1 MDAMN
6 EREQD
11 DVSALLR
18 ATASRTASA
27 TPDCLDDDTIAAVA
41 EGTLASAPRGREVG
55 ATAHLATCARCR
67 GLVASVARLLMDG
80 AVAEE
85 ARRVE
90 QGTGAVRR
98 WHLPLGL
105 AAAAVAL
112 LVLTWPRYIS
122 EGPPVHRAPTITAAA
137 APVPIAP
144 VAAVAEAK
152 ALRWTGVAGADRY
165 RVTLFDAG
173 GRQALVYEA
182 ELADTVALLPDSVV
196 LVPGRSYLWT
206 VEARIGWD
214 RWSTSPLIEFSVAP
228 GPHP

>member
-11 DVSALLR
+11 DLSALLR
-18 ATASRTASA
+18 ATASRAASA
-27 TPDCLDDDTIAAVA
+27 RPDCLDDDTIAAVA
-41 EGTLASAPRGREVG
+41 EGTLASDARAG

-90 QGTGAVRR
+90 QGSGTVRR

-105 AAAAVAL
+105 AAAAVVL
-112 LVLTWPRYIS
+112 LMLTWPRYIR

-137 APVPIAP
+137 A
-144 VAAVAEAK
+144 
-152 ALRWTGVAGADRY
+152 
-165 RVTLFDAG
+165 
-173 GRQALVYEA
+173 
-182 ELADTVALLPDSVV
+182 
-196 LVPGRSYLWT
+196 
-206 VEARIGWD
+206 
-214 RWSTSPLIEFSVAP
+214 
-228 GPHP
+228 